1 MLLQRNAKCQIF
13 QKKNLITIKSIIAWK
28 RNHLFMKNYFRKKK
42 IMVGENRWLPAST
55 DIPVYCIICGKY
67 RKLKNLTIYIFE
79 KTILS
84 IICSKCKNKDK
95 KYSKEKNQL
104 RYNWKFLVEKFNWKY
119 KITFKIWLKK
129 T

>member
-1 MLLQRNAKCQIF
+1 MLLQKNAKCQIF

-42 IMVGENRWLPAST
+42 IMVGENCRLPAST
-55 DIPVYCIICGKY
+55 ETPVYCIICGKY
-67 RKLKNLTIYIFE
+67 RKLKNPTIYIFE
-79 KTILS
+79 KTVLS

-95 KYSKEKNQL
+95 YSKKKNQL
-104 RYNWKFLVEKFNWKY
+104 RYNWKFLIEKFNWKY
-119 KITFKIWLKK
+119 KIIFKIWLKK